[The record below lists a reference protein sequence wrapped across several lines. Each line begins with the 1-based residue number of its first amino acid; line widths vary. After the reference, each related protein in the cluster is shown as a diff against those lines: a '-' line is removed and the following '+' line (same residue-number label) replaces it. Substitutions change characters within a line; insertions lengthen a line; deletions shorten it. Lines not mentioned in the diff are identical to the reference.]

1 MSDQCIFC
9 EIVQGNIP
17 CAKIFEDDQI
27 LAFLDIGPISP
38 GHCLV
43 IPKKHYARL
52 EQCPADLAA
61 ALAARLGPIAQAVI
75 AAVNAPGY
83 NILNNNDRCAGQLVQ
98 HVHFHII
105 PRNPDD
111 GLFRHWP
118 AAKYPPGKME
128 HIQQKITDSLAL

>member
-9 EIVQGNIP
+9 EIIRGNIP
-17 CAKIFEDDQI
+17 CAKIFEDDQV
-27 LAFLDIGPISP
+27 LSFLDIGPLSP

-43 IPKKHYARL
+43 IPKQHYIRM
-52 EQCPADLAA
+52 EDCPPDIAA
-61 ALAARLGPIAQAVI
+61 ALGSRLGPIAQAVT

-105 PRNPDD
+105 PRNPGD
-111 GLFRHWP
+111 GLFGNWP
-118 AAKYPPGKME
+118 AGKYPDGEME
-128 HIQQKITDSLAL
+128 KIQQKITEALVI